1 MFSRGIMQEE
11 LASPLFVMLPAHI
24 HSRPNPT
31 RNLFLLKALL
41 LQLPALSIYI
51 ILLSSHRE
59 IDIPIVQTAIHVSS
73 FQNISGCH
81 TINLIKI

>member
-1 MFSRGIMQEE
+1 MFSRGRTQEE

-31 RNLFLLKALL
+31 CNIFLLKALL
-41 LQLPALSIYI
+41 LQLPALSFYT
-51 ILLSSHRE
+51 ILLSPHRE
-59 IDIPIVQTAIHVSS
+59 MDIPIVQIAIHVSS
-73 FQNISGCH
+73 FQNISGCP